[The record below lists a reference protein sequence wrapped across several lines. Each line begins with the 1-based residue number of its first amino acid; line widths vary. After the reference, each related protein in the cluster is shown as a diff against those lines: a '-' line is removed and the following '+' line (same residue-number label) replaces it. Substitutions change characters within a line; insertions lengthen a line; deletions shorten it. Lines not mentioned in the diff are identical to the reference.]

1 MVTLIF
7 ILKVKI
13 NSIVSST
20 CVVSYKTK
28 KVLFLNKAKLE
39 SLFKSCKVILIKTT
53 SIRFIGFRFLFS
65 NTK

>member
-7 ILKVKI
+7 ILNVKI